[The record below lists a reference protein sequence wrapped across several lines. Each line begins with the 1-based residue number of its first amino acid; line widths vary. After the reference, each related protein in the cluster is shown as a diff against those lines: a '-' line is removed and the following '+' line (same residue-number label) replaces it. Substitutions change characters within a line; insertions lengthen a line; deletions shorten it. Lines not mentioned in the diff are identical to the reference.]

1 MLIKTIYYNIKKL
14 IHQYKKSILKLVAMT
29 TMNNTVQ
36 LIGHAGIDPEVK
48 TFGND
53 RKVARLT
60 LATNDYYYNNQGE
73 RVEETHWH
81 RLVAWGKVA
90 ERVGE
95 SVKKGSKIAI
105 SGKLTT
111 NTWEDK
117 QGAKKQTVEVVITEI
132 LPM

>member
-1 MLIKTIYYNIKKL
+1 
-14 IHQYKKSILKLVAMT
+14 MT

-60 LATNDYYYNNQGE
+60 LATSDYYYNNQGE